1 MAPRAHAHRVKTYLV
16 LGCAAVLAASCTQA
30 ADAPPDA
37 EEASAD
43 FRTTA
48 AIEEVMRYMIDPA
61 ADSIWNAVVTEVT
74 AAGTTERAPAS
85 DEEWE
90 ALRGHAITLI
100 ESTNLLLMQGRR
112 VAVPGSR
119 SDMPGVDLEP
129 EQIEAL
135 LAADRDAWAAFVGGL
150 HTTGVNVLAAI
161 DARDVEGLLV
171 TGDELDLACENCHV
185 RYWYPS
191 LATDSA
197 R

>member
-1 MAPRAHAHRVKTYLV
+1 VKTSL
-16 LGCAAVLAASCTQA
+16 LLACAAVLAASCTADGDPSPGAEGSA
-30 ADAPPDA
+30 AV
-37 EEASAD
+37 

-74 AAGTTERAPAS
+74 SAGTTERAPSS
-85 DEEWE
+85 DEEWA

-100 ESTNLLLMQGRR
+100 ESTNLLLMEGRH
-112 VAVPGSR
+112 VAAPGSR

-135 LAADRDAWAAFVGGL
+135 LSADRDAWAAFVGGL
-150 HTTGVNVLAAI
+150 QATGVNVLAAI
-161 DARDVEGLLV
+161 DAKDVEGLLV

-191 LATDSA
+191 LATDNA